1 MTPFQL
7 TPFGAARMTTGSRHL
22 LEIGG
27 KKILLDCGLV
37 EGKRAHAR
45 EMNSRFQFDPKALDA
60 VILSH
65 AHIDHSGNLPT
76 LVKQGFRGN
85 IYATP
90 ATRDLCTL
98 MLQDSAKV
106 QLSDAAFLTKR
117 RDRKLAMAG
126 HPRRHEGETEGD
138 GDPGARNGAAIE
150 PLYTAREAEQ
160 AMRHFV
166 TIDYDRPF
174 PVADGVTATFLDAG
188 HLLGSAQVLLDLHPP
203 GEKRTVRLLFSGDVG
218 RGHSDLLRDPEPSEK
233 VDVLLMESTYGSRLH
248 EDTAS
253 AKDAL
258 CRVVQRTRERGGK
271 IIIPSFAVG
280 RAQQLVWALHQLREA
295 DCFPAVPI
303 VVDSPLSVNATE
315 VFRLHPECYN
325 QELYDYL
332 HDRRNP
338 FGWEDIRYVRDV
350 AESKQLNEVA
360 GPAIVIS
367 ASGMCEA
374 GRILHHLRNNIGDP
388 RNTILFIGFCAEHTL
403 GHKIL
408 RGDKSVNIFGEP
420 FEVRAEIA
428 RIDAYSGHAD
438 RNELLAYA
446 GRVAGPK
453 RKIVLVHGEE
463 NEGLALQEA
472 LEQAYPHSKVSF
484 PQTGEAIPL

>member
-1 MTPFQL
+1 MSPFQL

-27 KKILLDCGLV
+27 KRILLDCGLV
-37 EGKRAHAR
+37 EGKRAASR
-45 EMNSRFQFDPKALDA
+45 EKNSHFQFDPASLDA

-76 LVKQGFRGN
+76 LVKKGFRGN

-90 ATRDLCTL
+90 ATRDLCAL

-106 QLSDAAFLTKR
+106 QLSDAAFFNKR
-117 RDRKLAMAG
+117 QARHHQDRRGNG
-126 HPRRHEGETEGD
+126 HAPEGEISG
-138 GDPGARNGAAIE
+138 AIE

-160 AMRHFV
+160 ALRHFV
-166 TIDYDRPF
+166 TVDYRRPF
-174 PVADGVTATFLDAG
+174 PVADGVTAEFLDAG
-188 HLLGSAQVLLDLHPP
+188 HLLGSAQVQLDLHPP

-218 RGHSDLLRDPEPSEK
+218 RGHSDILRDPEAAEN

-253 AKDAL
+253 AGDVL
-258 CRVVQRTRERGGK
+258 CQVVNRTRERGGK

-280 RAQQLVWALHQLREA
+280 RAQQLVWALHQLREV

-303 VVDSPLSVNATE
+303 YVDSPLSVNATE
-315 VFRLHPECYN
+315 VFRLHPECFN

-332 HDRRNP
+332 HDRQNP
-338 FGWEDIRYVRDV
+338 FGWEDITYVRDV
-350 AESKQLNEVA
+350 EQSKKLNELE
-360 GPAIVIS
+360 GTAILIS

-408 RGDKSVNIFGEP
+408 RGDKTVNIFGEP
-420 FEVRAEIA
+420 VEVRAEVA

-446 GRVAGPK
+446 ARVGGPK

-472 LEQAYPHSKVSF
+472 LAKAYPHSQVSF
-484 PQTGEAIPL
+484 PLEGEAIPL